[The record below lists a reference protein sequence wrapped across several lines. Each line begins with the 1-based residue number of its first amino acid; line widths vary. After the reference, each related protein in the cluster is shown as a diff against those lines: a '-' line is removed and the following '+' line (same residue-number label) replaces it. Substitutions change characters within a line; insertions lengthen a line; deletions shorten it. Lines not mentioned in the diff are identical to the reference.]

1 MVKLDNELSIP
12 PIALGTWSW
21 GSGNNGGDQIFGNH
35 LNKDNLKSVFEA
47 GMKNGLNLWDTAA
60 VYAMGDSETIL
71 GSYLQNVDRQD
82 VILSTKFTP
91 RIAQDVEHPM
101 ETMLDGSLKRLH
113 TDYTDIYWIHNSADV
128 KKWTPQ
134 LIPLVKSGKIKH
146 IGLSNHNLDDLK
158 LAANILADAGLK
170 ISAVQNHYSLL
181 YRASEQAGIIDYC
194 KKNNIVFFSYM
205 VLEQG
210 ALSGKY
216 DVDHPLPEGSRRAKE
231 YNPVLPKLEKLLTT
245 MKEIGKSNNLSVAQ
259 VATAWAIAKGTVPIL
274 GVTKAKHVED
284 AAGSTKA
291 TLSEEEML
299 LMEKLAYETNIDTRG
314 VWEKPML

>member
-12 PIALGTWSW
+12 PVALGTWSW

-35 LNKDNLKSVFEA
+35 LNKDDLKSVFDA
-47 GMKNGLNLWDTAA
+47 GMKCGLNLWDTAA

-71 GSYLQNVDRQD
+71 GDYLQNIDRKD

-146 IGLSNHNLDDLK
+146 IGLSNHDLNDLK
-158 LAANILADAGLK
+158 LAASILADAGLK

-194 KKNNIVFFSYM
+194 KQNNIVFFSYM

-216 DVDHPLPEGSRRAKE
+216 DTNHPLPEGSRRAKE
-231 YNPVLPKLEKLLTT
+231 YNPLLPKLEKLIKA
-245 MKEIGKSNNLSVAQ
+245 MREIGKDKGLSVAQ
-259 VATAWAIAKGTVPIL
+259 VATAWAISKGTVPIL
-274 GVTKAKHVED
+274 GVTKPSHVED
-284 AAGSTKA
+284 ALAASKVSLT
-291 TLSEEEML
+291 EEECL
-299 LMEKLAYETNIDTRG
+299 LMEKLAYETSIDTRG
-314 VWEKPML
+314 VWEKPMI

>member
-1 MVKLDNELSIP
+1 MVKLDNKLNIP

-35 LNKDNLKSVFEA
+35 LNKDNLKSVFDT
-47 GMKNGLNLWDTAA
+47 GMKCGLNLWDTAA

-71 GSYLQNVDRQD
+71 GDYLQNVDRKD

-113 TDYTDIYWIHNSADV
+113 TDYTDIYWIHNAADV

-134 LIPLVKSGKIKH
+134 LVPLVKSGKIKH
-146 IGLSNHNLDDLK
+146 IGLSNHNLADLK
-158 LAANILADAGLK
+158 LAASILAESGLK

-181 YRASEQAGIIDYC
+181 YRASEKAKIIDYC
-194 KKNNIVFFSYM
+194 KRNDIVFFSYM

-216 DVDHPLPEGSRRAKE
+216 DTNHPLPEGSRRAKE
-231 YNPVLPKLEKLLTT
+231 YNPLLPKLEKLIQT
-245 MKEIGKSNNLSVAQ
+245 MREIGKDKNLSVAQ

-274 GVTKAKHVED
+274 GVTKPAHVED
-284 AAGSTKA
+284 ALAASKVALT
-291 TLSEEEML
+291 EDECL
-299 LMEKLAYETNIDTRG
+299 LMEKLAYETSVDTRG
-314 VWEKPML
+314 VWEKPMI

>member
-1 MVKLDNELSIP
+1 MVELDDKLTIP
-12 PIALGTWSW
+12 PVALGTWSW

-35 LNKDNLKSVFEA
+35 LTEDNIKSVFDA
-47 GMKNGLNLWDTAA
+47 GMKYGLNLWDTAA

-71 GSYLQNVDRQD
+71 GSYLQNVDRKD

-91 RIAQDVEHPM
+91 RIAEDVEYPM
-101 ETMLDGSLKRLH
+101 EKMLDGSLKRLH

-158 LAANILADAGLK
+158 LAASILADAGLK
-170 ISAVQNHYSLL
+170 VSAVQNHYSLL

-216 DVDHPLPEGSRRAKE
+216 DVNNPMPNGSRRAKE
-231 YNPVLPKLEKLLTT
+231 YNPVMPKLT
-245 MKEIGKSNNLSVAQ
+245 NLIQAMRDIAKDKNVSVAKI
-259 VATAWAIAKGTVPIL
+259 ATAWAISKGTVPIL
-274 GVTKAKHVED
+274 GVTKASQVED
-284 AAGSTKA
+284 AASASKVKLTDG
-291 TLSEEEML
+291 EVEV
-299 LMEKLAYETNIDTRG
+299 MEKLAYETGIDTRG
-314 VWEKPML
+314 VWEKPMI

>member
-1 MVKLDNELSIP
+1 MVKLDNKLNIP

-35 LNKDNLKSVFEA
+35 LNKDNLKSVFDA
-47 GMKNGLNLWDTAA
+47 GMKCGLNLWDTAA

-71 GSYLQNVDRQD
+71 GDYLQNVDRKD

-91 RIAQDVEHPM
+91 RSAQDVEHPM

-113 TDYTDIYWIHNSADV
+113 TDYTDIYWIHNAADV

-134 LIPLVKSGKIKH
+134 LVPLVKSGKIKH
-146 IGLSNHNLDDLK
+146 IGLSNHNLADLK
-158 LAANILADAGLK
+158 LAASILAESGLK

-181 YRASEQAGIIDYC
+181 YRASEKAKIIDYC
-194 KKNNIVFFSYM
+194 KQNNIIFFSYM

-216 DVDHPLPEGSRRAKE
+216 DMNHPLPEGSRRAKE
-231 YNPVLPKLEKLLTT
+231 YNPILPKLEKLIQT
-245 MKEIGKSNNLSVAQ
+245 MREIGKDKNLSVAQ

-274 GVTKAKHVED
+274 GVTKPAHVED
-284 AAGSTKA
+284 ALAASKVALT
-291 TLSEEEML
+291 EDECL
-299 LMEKLAYETNIDTRG
+299 LMEKLAYETSVDTRG
-314 VWEKPML
+314 VWEKPMI

>member
-47 GMKNGLNLWDTAA
+47 GMKDGLNLWDTAA

-71 GSYLQNVDRQD
+71 GSYLQDVDRKN

-158 LAANILADAGLK
+158 LAARILADAGLK
-170 ISAVQNHYSLL
+170 IAAVQNHYSLL

-216 DVDHPLPEGSRRAKE
+216 DIKHPLPAGSRRAKE

-245 MKEIGKSNNLSVAQ
+245 MEEIGNSHHLSVAQ

-274 GVTKAKHVED
+274 GVTKAAHVED
-284 AAGSTKA
+284 AVGATKVS
-291 TLSEEEML
+291 LSDEEIM

-314 VWEKPML
+314 AWEKPMI